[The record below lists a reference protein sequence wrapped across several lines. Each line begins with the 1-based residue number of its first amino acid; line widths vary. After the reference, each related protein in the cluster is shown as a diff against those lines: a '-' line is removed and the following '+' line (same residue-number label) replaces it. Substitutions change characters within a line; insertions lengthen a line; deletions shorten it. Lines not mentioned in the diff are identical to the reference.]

1 MVTKHL
7 AELAKTILVD
17 LEVVVPSMHSVRDI
31 INSKMSVQD
40 KFIHISTEEVKAIGI
55 SLGTDATIDYF
66 LP

>member
-40 KFIHISTEEVKAIGI
+40 KFIHIIKAIGI